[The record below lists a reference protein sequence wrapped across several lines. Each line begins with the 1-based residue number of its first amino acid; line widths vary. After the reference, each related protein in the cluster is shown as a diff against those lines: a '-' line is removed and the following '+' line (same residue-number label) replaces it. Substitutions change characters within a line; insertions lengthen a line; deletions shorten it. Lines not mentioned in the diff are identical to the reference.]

1 MRYLGAPETDAG
13 TRAMVEEMATLLEA
27 QVTPRYVYR
36 VAPIRWLSGKD
47 EAGPDTENGGADRE
61 KGENAAD
68 EKKNHPKSERG
79 ELICDPGG
87 TGVQLTGTP
96 AGKML
101 EERDAAVLM
110 ACELSGTGV
119 QLTRTLAWRM
129 LEECDAAVLMACTLG
144 AGFERLLRAWEVRD
158 MARAAVLDAC
168 GSAYVE
174 AGCDAAEEEIR
185 ARCAG
190 KYLTDR
196 FSPGYGDLP
205 LDVQGTIL
213 EALNGG
219 RRLGLQAT
227 ESWLLNPAKSVTAII
242 GLSEKP
248 QGAKIRGCG
257 VCRLRDHCAYRER
270 GTRCVLE

>member
-1 MRYLGAPETDAG
+1 MGMKVPVGEAMRYLGAPETDAG
-13 TRAMVEEMATLLEA
+13 TRAMVEEMATILEE

-36 VAPIRWLSGKD
+36 VAPIRWLSGAEKSGT
-47 EAGPDTENGGADRE
+47 EAEDGGAGRE
-61 KGENAAD
+61 KGELD
-68 EKKNHPKSERG
+68 
-79 ELICDPGG
+79 G
-87 TGVQLTGTP
+87 TGVWLTGT
-96 AGKML
+96 
-101 EERDAAVLM
+101 
-110 ACELSGTGV
+110 
-119 QLTRTLAWRM
+119 LARRM
-129 LEECDAAVLMACTLG
+129 LEECDAAALMACTLG

-185 ARCAG
+185 TRCAG

-205 LDVQGTIL
+205 LELQGTIL
-213 EALNGG
+213 EALDGG

-248 QGAKIRGCG
+248 QGAKIRGCA
-257 VCRLRDHCAYRER
+257 VCGLRDHCAYRER